1 MSTLGGIRT
10 RSFRIESPASSPLST
25 TRARKGSGS
34 RARTCVSRVTVARRT
49 DSTIPERKRRQQDSN
64 LRTTDRLRASNALP
78 SQTRP
83 CLQRKERES
92 NPQGPKAHPFSRRGT
107 APVAVLPVTP
117 AGIEPALPRVRA
129 GSSPL
134 SYGVPRRR
142 LGGADL
148 KDARALRVRP
158 STSVAGRDRT
168 CGAPGFSRAL
178 YRAELRPRV
187 EASLA
192 MPYER
197 PRGCAA
203 GPFPWARL
211 ESNQRPLV
219 CKTSALAGLSYSPS
233 GMGRAGVE
241 PAASSISEKRS
252 SS

>member
-1 MSTLGGIRT
+1 MRLARKPLLYRAPGGHAATPRGLFDGIASDALVWPAGVEPAISGSRHRWDGRLPHSQMSTLGGIRT

-117 AGIEPALPRVRA
+117 AGIEPALPQVRA

-134 SYGVPRRR
+134 SYGVVWRCGRR
-142 LGGADL
+142 
-148 KDARALRVRP
+148 
-158 STSVAGRDRT
+158 
-168 CGAPGFSRAL
+168 
-178 YRAELRPRV
+178 
-187 EASLA
+187 
-192 MPYER
+192 
-197 PRGCAA
+197 
-203 GPFPWARL
+203 
-211 ESNQRPLV
+211 ESNLRRPAIQAG
-219 CKTSALAGLSYSPS
+219 ALPG
-233 GMGRAGVE
+233 
-241 PAASSISEKRS
+241 
-252 SS
+252 